1 MIIGGD
7 AATSTYQVENKINS
21 PNISVQFTFEYIA
34 FPLARREKDVLDR
47 SPNS

>member
-34 FPLARREKDVLDR
+34 FR
-47 SPNS
+47 